1 MTEAPT
7 SSPGN
12 TETDSASLSAYFQSK
27 NAKRLLISQLTNT
40 EIYEIFFYAK
50 PLMIP
55 FNHFVKN
62 GLMNIAVNN

>member
-40 EIYEIFFYAK
+40 EIYVKYFSMQN
-50 PLMIP
+50 PL
-55 FNHFVKN
+55 
-62 GLMNIAVNN
+62 